1 MQSTPR
7 KASFPPVI
15 DCDVRV
21 LILGSLPGDRSLAAR
36 QYYAHPQNQFWRL
49 ISAVLDR
56 DLAGLAYPDRLAALL
71 EAHVGL
77 WDVVATAHR
86 PGSTDAALS
95 EIAPNDI
102 AALAATLPDLRAI
115 AFNGGTALKHGLRQ
129 LGAAAN
135 ARTIVALP
143 SSSPLHTI
151 GFDAKLPGWLALRD
165 PLAA

>member
-1 MQSTPR
+1 MTQSTPR
-7 KASFPPVI
+7 KSSFPPVVGPA
-15 DCDVRV
+15 VRV
-21 LILGSLPGDRSLAAR
+21 LICGSLPGDRSLAAQ

-49 ISAVLDR
+49 MSAVVDR
-56 DLAGLAYPDRLAALL
+56 DLVTLAYSDRLAALL
-71 EAHVGL
+71 VARVGL

-115 AFNGGTALKHGLRQ
+115 AFNGGTALKHGLKQ
-129 LGAAAN
+129 LGATGYA
-135 ARTIVALP
+135 TVALP

-151 GFDAKLPGWLALRD
+151 GFDAKLPEWMELRD
-165 PLAA
+165 HLRH